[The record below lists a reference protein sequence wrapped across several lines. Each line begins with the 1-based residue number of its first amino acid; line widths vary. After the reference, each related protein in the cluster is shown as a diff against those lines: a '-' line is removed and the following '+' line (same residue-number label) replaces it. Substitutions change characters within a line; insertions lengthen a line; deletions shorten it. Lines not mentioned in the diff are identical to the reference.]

1 MEGGGCRTFQVGLEV
16 AVGLATR
23 PKKFVAGYQGPTK
36 VVEAGLGAPALS
48 EQNNTPAHKPHIR
61 SSQGGF
67 GGGEGG
73 GGGGEGCNH
82 GWVAVG
88 LATPKNWRLPKK
100 PPPPYPLLT
109 TPSPPL
115 PGPAVPATHNN
126 RQTLILPHEAWH
138 PHQGGPS
145 RGATVKRSGCHHALT
160 VGNVVGVV
168 GVPRYVPWLGVAP
181 SLQPVANSTRSASLK
196 GPTVG
201 CDCISCKVVRAGF
214 QQ

>member
-1 MEGGGCRTFQVGLEV
+1 MKLGEEPRGRGRREEGQGVWRGGGCRTFQVGLEV

-100 PPPPYPLLT
+100 PPPPLPPPYHPL
-109 TPSPPL
+109 PSPPRPSSTCNSQQSTNL
-115 PGPAVPATHNN
+115 NPAA
-126 RQTLILPHEAWH
+126 
-138 PHQGGPS
+138 
-145 RGATVKRSGCHHALT
+145 
-160 VGNVVGVV
+160 
-168 GVPRYVPWLGVAP
+168 
-181 SLQPVANSTRSASLK
+181 
-196 GPTVG
+196 
-201 CDCISCKVVRAGF
+201 
-214 QQ
+214 